1 MPYAG
6 LVLDV
11 DSTLTTV
18 EGIEWLA
25 QRRGPAVSQR
35 VAEMTQKAMAGTVGL
50 DDVYADRLAL
60 VQPSSAEVAALA
72 DAYVSGMLPGARDT
86 LQILR
91 TRGIEV
97 TVVSGGIRQAVV
109 PLAASLGISD
119 DRVYAVSLEFTPDGR
134 YAGFDAS
141 SPLAGRW
148 GKPTLVR
155 RLNLAR
161 PVMALGDG
169 STDAEL
175 KTHVV
180 DGRSAVDA
188 FAAFV
193 GVAARAAVVAVADYI
208 IHQFVE
214 LLPIML
220 AEREA
225 IA

>member
-1 MPYAG
+1 VAYAG

-25 QRRGPAVSQR
+25 ERRGPAVSRR
-35 VAEMTQKAMAGTVGL
+35 VAEMTHQAMAGTVGL

-60 VQPSSAEVAALA
+60 VQPSSVEIAALT
-72 DAYVSGMLPGARDT
+72 DAYISGLLPGARDT
-86 LQILR
+86 LRVLR
-91 TRGIEV
+91 TRGIEM

-109 PLAASLGISD
+109 PLAASLGIGG
-119 DRVYAVSLEFTPDGR
+119 DRVHAVSLEFTPSGR
-134 YAGFDAS
+134 YAGFDTS
-141 SPLAGRW
+141 SPLARRW

-155 RLNLAR
+155 RLRLAR
-161 PVMALGDG
+161 PLIALGDG

-175 KTHVV
+175 KTHVI
-180 DGRSAVDA
+180 DGHGAVDA

-208 IHQFVE
+208 IHRFVE
-214 LLPIML
+214 LPPIML
-220 AEREA
+220 EET